1 MKENKPVFLFRQ
13 IRPRTRIT
21 EKICF
26 RSPRPIL
33 AHPIPSRLV
42 RPRPTKPF
50 LARPRLFH
58 ICLHSTSPHLTPI
71 HRTPSPISIAMH
83 HDTTPHNITPH
94 YFITSPVQS
103 SPDHHHTTPFLF
115 LPGPL
120 GKEGWP
126 TIRHQPC
133 CGVCE
138 AANVDG
144 GASCHVCHGYQLCA
158 SWYCATYV

>member
-1 MKENKPVFLFRQ
+1 MKENKPVFVSADSASYADNREDLLQ
-13 IRPRTRIT
+13 VTPPYP
-21 EKICF
+21 
-26 RSPRPIL
+26 SPS
-33 AHPIPSRLV
+33 HRLV

-94 YFITSPVQS
+94 YFITSPVHS